1 MSKND
6 SPQEKSSKKPKN
18 KGGMKWFFAASCLVL
33 LFTCCCIA
41 IVAGIIY
48 VKRDSIID
56 AVKLDMDLGTEQKLS
71 DGVMKTTAGFVTAD
85 SPDNPDKEIKVQYDD
100 NYVGEDEQISI
111 SYRPVENVN
120 IPEEFNIISELIV
133 LTREAGDVLFPHPV
147 AVTIPYDTDKV
158 VYGDFISVY
167 QVMDEEGS
175 IEETTV
181 TEVNEEEGTVTFLT
195 THFSWYIVLE
205 LEKTIE
211 EMLTTNIDSGF
222 VPKEDGWFITN
233 RGSYI
238 TDGGNCM
245 GMSMMAKYYYENQ
258 KATNGNFYNKFIEND
273 PDNELDDEVAQEL
286 AARAQLGMGDRWS
299 SLRKD
304 TTRFGHDEWT
314 DADLHGK
321 AFLMNLH
328 VTKKPQLMG
337 LYTLYTVT
345 KADGTKEYKWGDGGH
360 MAMIY
365 KYEDGKFYVYDPNV
379 PHKSANP
386 GAATGRTVTYTYGSG
401 FGIYKSAQC
410 ADCPGRQYNAI
421 SHIGTNLT
429 TETTI
434 LANLFN
440 KALGG
445 FADDEFPDIV
455 FESPEQGDTISEK
468 SVVVTGTIEGGEYE
482 TKAGEKYLHWYY
494 QNEKG
499 GAEYLRSQVG
509 ADGTFQQELPIV
521 PGENGIAVL
530 AAGENPYDEWAG
542 YGTLFFEGAI
552 KAADMVVTLKWD
564 RAQSDVDLHVTDP
577 LGNHVYYI
585 NMNAPT
591 GANLDVDNTSGYGP
605 EHYTISS
612 EEGDEMPFGN
622 YKIQVHYYADHD
634 SNYDSDQAIPY
645 TVNIKWV
652 KYILP
657 DTQEKVWETVVQS
670 GVLTSAGQMQ
680 DVYNLDYQEIDVSEY
695 SIDPIVNQ

>member
-1 MSKND
+1 MSKTD
-6 SPQEKSSKKPKN
+6 SDVQNKSSVKK
-18 KGGMKWFFAASCLVL
+18 KGSMKWLIAASCSVL
-33 LFTCCCIA
+33 LVVCCCVFVA
-41 IVAGIIY
+41 AGIIY
-48 VKRDSIID
+48 VKRDAISER
-56 AVKLDMDLGTEQKLS
+56 VKLDIDYGTESLITESVISNK
-71 DGVMKTTAGFVTAD
+71 AGAVTAK
-85 SPDNPDKEIKVQYDD
+85 SPDNPAKEIKIQYDD
-100 NYVGEDEQISI
+100 NYVDADESISI
-111 SYRPVENVN
+111 SYRPVENLN
-120 IPEEFNIISELIV
+120 IPEEFNIISQLIV
-133 LTREAGDVLFPHPV
+133 LSRETGDVLFPHPV

-167 QVMDEEGS
+167 QIMDESGT

-181 TEVNEEEGTVTFLT
+181 TEINENEGTITFLT

-205 LEKTIE
+205 LEKTVE
-211 EMLTTNIDSGF
+211 EILTSNVDSGF
-222 VPKEDGWFITN
+222 VPKKDGWFITN

-258 KATNGNFYNKFIEND
+258 KSNYGDFYNKFIEND
-273 PDNELDDEVAQEL
+273 PKNELDDEIAQEL

-299 SLRKD
+299 SLQKD
-304 TTRFGHDEWT
+304 TTRFGHNEWT

-321 AFLMNLH
+321 ALLMNLH
-328 VTKKPQLMG
+328 VTKQPQLIG

-345 KADGTKEYKWGDGGH
+345 KADGSKEYKWGDGGH
-360 MAMIY
+360 MAMVY

-379 PHKSANP
+379 PHRGDNP
-386 GAATGRTVTYTYGSG
+386 GAATGRTFSYTYGSG
-401 FGIYKSAQC
+401 FGLYKSAQC

-445 FADDEFPDIV
+445 FSDADFPDIT
-455 FESPEQGDTISEK
+455 FDSPEQGATISDK
-468 SVVVTGTIEGGEYE
+468 SVIVSGYISGGEYE

-499 GAEYLRSQVG
+499 GAEYLKSQVG
-509 ADGTFQQELPIV
+509 ADGYFQQELPIV

-530 AAGENPYDEWAG
+530 AAGANPYDEWAG
-542 YGTLFFEGAI
+542 YGTLFIEGAI
-552 KAADMVVTLKWD
+552 KAADMVVSLKWD
-564 RAQSDVDLHVTDP
+564 RAQSDIDLHVTDP

-622 YKIQVHYYADHD
+622 YKVQVHYYADHD
-634 SNYDSDQAIPY
+634 GDYSTDQVVPY
-645 TVNIKWV
+645 TVTIKWV

-680 DVYNLDYQEIDVSEY
+680 DVYTLNYEELDVTGYTV
-695 SIDPIVNQ
+695 DPILNQ